1 MKSSV
6 AFLLYNVIGRLVKT
20 LYKGEVQVGFRKIN
34 IPIAELKKGLY
45 FVEMKVG
52 EIRGI
57 KKVVVVK

>member
-34 IPIAELKKGLY
+34 IPIAELKKRALFCGD
-45 FVEMKVG
+45 EGG
-52 EIRGI
+52 ED
-57 KKVVVVK
+57 